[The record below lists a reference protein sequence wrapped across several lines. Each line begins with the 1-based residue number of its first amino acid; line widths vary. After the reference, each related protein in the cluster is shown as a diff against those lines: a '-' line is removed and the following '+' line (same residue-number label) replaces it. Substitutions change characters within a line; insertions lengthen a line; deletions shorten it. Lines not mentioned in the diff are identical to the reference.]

1 MRSWFGVKKEE
12 APKPSTSAATGG
24 SNSSRAAT
32 ANTIMSLR
40 EGIATQ
46 EKR

>member
-1 MRSWFGVKKEE
+1 MRSWFRVNKEE
-12 APKPSTSAATGG
+12 APKPSTGAANKGN
-24 SNSSRAAT
+24 NSMHAVT
-32 ANTIMSLR
+32 ANTILSLR